1 MQVAM
6 GVLAILASVAGLALL
21 PYGILVPLEHF
32 LEPAFHD
39 SRFYEELHPSDA
51 LTTAGLLIGAAAGV
65 LGILLAYT
73 IWVRRPGTSA
83 RMIERFPRV
92 HALLVNQWYF
102 DEILDRLFTRPT
114 LWFGRWAQSW
124 FERIVVQGALVDG
137 TTGLVRAGS
146 AAVRA
151 AQSGLLRAYAA
162 LFVVGL
168 TAVGLYFLL
177 QA

>member
-1 MQVAM
+1 
-6 GVLAILASVAGLALL
+6 
-21 PYGILVPLEHF
+21 
-32 LEPAFHD
+32 
-39 SRFYEELHPSDA
+39 
-51 LTTAGLLIGAAAGV
+51 
-65 LGILLAYT
+65 
-73 IWVRRPGTSA
+73 
-83 RMIERFPRV
+83 MIERFPRV